1 MQVRMKLAA
10 VIAASG
16 AAVLLAG
23 GTALASTPATHPA
36 WVTGAEVVHGALHG
50 RAAFI
55 EASKRVTRI
64 PVKFRGV
71 VHTRG
76 VVALNNSKSRRGSIS
91 TVAGRFAVRFI
102 QSHQHARVLN
112 RRICRIAFTDH
123 VVFRVRPG
131 HSTGAFHGA
140 TGNGVARVRFVFNFP
155 HKANGK
161 CNFSNNAVPRK
172 HGGRIT
178 FTAVVPRLTVR

>member
-1 MQVRMKLAA
+1 MKLAA

-23 GTALASTPATHPA
+23 GPALASTPAAHPG
-36 WVTGAEVVHGALHG
+36 WVTGPEVVHGALHG

-55 EASKRVTRI
+55 EATKRVTRI

-71 VHTRG
+71 VSTRG
-76 VVALNNSKSRRGSIS
+76 VVVLNNSNSRHGSIR
-91 TVAGRFAVRFI
+91 TGAGRFAVRFLR
-102 QSHQHARVLN
+102 SHQHAKVLN
-112 RRICRIAFTDH
+112 RRICRIEVTDH

-131 HSTGAFHGA
+131 HSTDAFHGA
-140 TGNGVARVRFVFNFP
+140 TGNGVARVRFVFNLP

-161 CNFSNNAVPRK
+161 CNFSNSAKPRK
-172 HGGRIT
+172 HGVRIS
-178 FTAVVPRLTVR
+178 FTAVVPHLTVR